1 MRVKTNWHKGDKPR
15 TVAQVA
21 SVVALVI
28 WKVTEETVT
37 HIQQDKFEIA
47 THEQAFAMVEEFLAF
62 FIQLA
67 DRVSYV
73 RLGSDLRP
81 PFMQALAKRIAE
93 TYEDNVLPRLGPPGE
108 PGYKA
113 RFVAKLNERL
123 VDYSGFDYADEPD
136 YPVLRYLG
144 NRIMEVMAKHDQS
157 WIIDQIIEIEAP
169 TALKQVQKALRE
181 LLDPDGMTL

>member
-1 MRVKTNWHKGDKPR
+1 MRVKTHWHKDGKQR
-15 TVAQVA
+15 TVPQVA
-21 SVVALVI
+21 SVVALII

-47 THEQAFAMVEEFLAF
+47 SQEQAFAMIEEFLAF

-93 TYEDNVLPRLGPPGE
+93 TFDENALPRLGPPGE
-108 PGYKA
+108 EGYKS
-113 RFVAKLNERL
+113 RFIATLNQRL
-123 VDYSGFDYADEPD
+123 GDYAGFDYADEPD
-136 YPVLRYLG
+136 FPVLRYLG
-144 NRIMEVMAKHDQS
+144 NRIMDVMAKHDQS

-169 TALKQVQKALRE
+169 RALAQVQKGLRE
-181 LLDPDGMTL
+181 LLVPDGMTL